1 MMYCLESLSENHRPR
16 IIVEGTDFAGTKDIV
31 LALSKHPR
39 IVGRS
44 WERCFTAVI
53 SAKWCS
59 FTQFPWGDK
68 LIDFPPEEAK
78 QAMQNYRTWVS
89 LIEMQRHTGW
99 IIDRFHL
106 TTCKYQLL
114 HYQAEYAFDWLEE
127 RMKKLGFHQ
136 VLVRQD
142 PRALKEA
149 MDSASRTSQD
159 GQFDTVIQEQNLLR
173 QLASKSILPTIEI
186 EVPDNDIQRTA
197 NRIADW
203 IESVGANIS
212 PEDYAMD
219 GVILP
224 SS

>member
-1 MMYCLESLSENHRPR
+1 MKDLCPR
-16 IIVEGTDFAGTKDIV
+16 IIVEGTDFARTKEIA

-68 LIDFPPEEAK
+68 LIDFTPEDSE

-89 LIEMQRHTGW
+89 LIELQRHSGW

-114 HYQAEYAFDWLEE
+114 NYQSEYAFDWLEE
-127 RMKKLGFHQ
+127 RLKKCYFHQ
-136 VLVRQD
+136 ILVTQEPEVLRE
-142 PRALKEA
+142 AL
-149 MDSASRTSQD
+149 MASGRTSQ
-159 GQFDTVIQEQNLLR
+159 FDTMIQEQNLLR
-173 QLASKSILPTIEI
+173 QLASKSILPTVEI
-186 EVPDNDIQRTA
+186 EVSDNDVDNTTD
-197 NRIADW
+197 RIADW
-203 IESVGANIS
+203 IESVGGNFPPDDEAT
-212 PEDYAMD
+212 DR
-219 GVILP
+219 VILP
-224 SS
+224 SVWK

>member
-1 MMYCLESLSENHRPR
+1 MKYSLVSLSENLRPR
-16 IIVEGTDFAGTKDIV
+16 IIIEGTDFAGTKDIA

-59 FTQFPWGDK
+59 FSQFPWGDK
-68 LIDFPPEEAK
+68 LIDFSPGEEK

-89 LIEMQRHTGW
+89 LIELQRHTGW

-127 RMKKLGFHQ
+127 RMKKLCFHQ
-136 VLVRQD
+136 VLVTQD
-142 PRALKEA
+142 PRALREA
-149 MDSASRTSQD
+149 MDSAGRTSQH
-159 GQFDTVIQEQNLLR
+159 GQYDTVIQEQNLLR

-186 EVPDNDIQRTA
+186 EVPDNDIQRIA
-197 NRIADW
+197 DRIADW
-203 IESVGANIS
+203 AESIGANIA

-219 GVILP
+219 HVILP

>member
-16 IIVEGTDFAGTKDIV
+16 IIVEGTDFAGTKNIA

-142 PRALKEA
+142 PSALREA
-149 MDSASRTSQD
+149 MDSSGRKSQD

>member
-1 MMYCLESLSENHRPR
+1 MNNLCPR
-16 IIVEGTDFAGTKDIV
+16 IIVEGTDFARTKEIA

-68 LIDFPPEEAK
+68 LIDFTPEDSE

-89 LIEMQRHTGW
+89 LIELQRHSGW

-114 HYQAEYAFDWLEE
+114 NYQSEYAFDWLEE
-127 RMKKLGFHQ
+127 RLKKCRFHQ
-136 VLVRQD
+136 ILVTQEPEVLRE
-142 PRALKEA
+142 AL
-149 MDSASRTSQD
+149 MASGKTS
-159 GQFDTVIQEQNLLR
+159 QFDTMIQEQNLLR
-173 QLASKSILPTIEI
+173 QLASKSVLPTVEI
-186 EVPDNDIQRTA
+186 EVSDHDVQNTTD
-197 NRIADW
+197 RIADW
-203 IESVGANIS
+203 IESIGGNFPPDDDAI
-212 PEDYAMD
+212 DR
-219 GVILP
+219 VILP
-224 SS
+224 SVWK